1 MWVEHQG
8 FIQAR
13 TFKQGS
19 RNYLEVRRS
28 LMVPDDDP
36 WYEAV
41 RNWLESRHYDV
52 LISQEYKDPSL
63 VFKARYELYE
73 EVYK

>member
-1 MWVEHQG
+1 
-8 FIQAR
+8 
-13 TFKQGS
+13 
-19 RNYLEVRRS
+19 
-28 LMVPDDDP
+28 MVPDDDP